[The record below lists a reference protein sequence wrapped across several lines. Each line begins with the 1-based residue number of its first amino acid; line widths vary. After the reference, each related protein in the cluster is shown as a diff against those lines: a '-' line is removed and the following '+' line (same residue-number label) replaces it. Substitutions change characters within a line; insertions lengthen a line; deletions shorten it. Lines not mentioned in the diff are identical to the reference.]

1 MLRMKPREL
10 DDLHQREFA
19 AEFNFGAGQ
28 GLSIEQS
35 AERTLH
41 ADHAVP
47 VRPQF
52 KPCICHSVAK
62 AGRSAGADNSHVA
75 REEQRREGAVEAHQL
90 LAATLDAC
98 LLARNATQ
106 TTKQESATPANN
118 QSGVAF
124 NVSIAFCDAAV
135 LTVTSIPSLFGSSHM
150 M

>member
-19 AEFNFGAGQ
+19 AEFHLGAGQ

-41 ADHAVP
+41 ADPAVP

-75 REEQRREGAVEAHQL
+75 PEEQRREGAVEAHQL
-90 LAATLDAC
+90 LAAAALDAC
-98 LLARNATQ
+98 LLARNTAKHEDAGCL
-106 TTKQESATPANN
+106 TKCSEWTRQKRQVATPERF
-118 QSGVAF
+118 QGERSG
-124 NVSIAFCDAAV
+124 
-135 LTVTSIPSLFGSSHM
+135 
-150 M
+150 

>member
-1 MLRMKPREL
+1 MEVVDIYTSVERQNAVAVETGDPFEHVDLRCRPP
-10 DDLHQREFA
+10 
-19 AEFNFGAGQ
+19 
-28 GLSIEQS
+28 
-35 AERTLH
+35 ERTLH

-75 REEQRREGAVEAHQL
+75 REEQRREGAVHQL

-135 LTVTSIPSLFGSSHM
+135 LTVTSIPSLLGSSHM